1 MTPQSSTRPV
11 ARALLSVFDKTG
23 LVELGRGLADLG
35 IELVASGG
43 TATALSDAGLAV
55 TQVDELTGSPE
66 MLGGRVK
73 TLHPKV
79 HGGILAR
86 RHLDQDRADLDEQS
100 IAPIDLV
107 VCNLYPFEETVA
119 TPGAS
124 YQDIVEKI
132 DIGGPSM
139 LRSAA
144 KNHADVGVV
153 VAPADYP
160 VVLAELREQGGLTE
174 ATRRRLALEAF
185 RRTAAYDAA
194 IQAWLGEQVAETAE
208 TLGEPVDGA
217 SAEPVFPETLLTR
230 LPRRATLRYGENPHQ
245 QAALY
250 GSFLEGIAEQ
260 LHGKELSYN
269 NLVDVQAALAL
280 ILDFMPLS
288 GTSSSTAAGSPAS
301 TGQDAT
307 VAILKHNTPCGVGSG
322 ASPLEAYQR
331 AFETDPESPF
341 GGIIVCNRAYD
352 LALAREVD
360 KIFSEVLV
368 APGFDADALE
378 LLQKKK
384 NRRLLRFDASAID
397 RAQLEWKRI
406 YGGVLLQEA
415 DATLEDLGAAEVVT
429 KTQPTAE
436 QLRALEFCWRVVK
449 HVKSNAVVFG
459 ADGRTLAVG
468 GGCTSRV
475 DAVHNAAAK
484 AARTGISLAGSVL
497 ASDAFFPFPD
507 GLETAVDAGARAIIQ
522 PGGSNRDEQVIEA
535 ADRLGVAMVF
545 TGVRHF
551 RH

>member
-1 MTPQSSTRPV
+1 MTPQDAPRPV
-11 ARALLSVFDKTG
+11 RRALLSVYDKTG
-23 LVELGRGLADLG
+23 LVELGRGLAELG
-35 IELVASGG
+35 VELVASGG
-43 TATALSDAGLAV
+43 TASALAEAGLAV
-55 TQVDELTGSPE
+55 TQVDALTGSPE

-73 TLHPKV
+73 TLHPKI

-86 RHLDQDRADLDEQS
+86 RHLEQDLQALAAHA

-107 VCNLYPFEETVA
+107 VCNLYPFEATVA
-119 TPGAS
+119 TPGATPAE
-124 YQDIVEKI
+124 IIEKI

-153 VAPADYP
+153 VSPADYP
-160 VVLAELREQGGLTE
+160 VVLEELRAHGGLRGE
-174 ATRRRLALEAF
+174 TRRRLALEAF

-194 IQAWLGEQVAETAE
+194 IQAWLGEQVEAAAPS
-208 TLGEPVDGA
+208 GRP
-217 SAEPVFPETLLTR
+217 SFPEVLLAG
-230 LPRRATLRYGENPHQ
+230 LPRSAMLRYGENPHQ

-250 GSFLEGIAEQ
+250 GSFLSEIATP

-280 ILDFMPLS
+280 ILDFGPGPRS
-288 GTSSSTAAGSPAS
+288 DEGAFQGAV
-301 TGQDAT
+301 
-307 VAILKHNTPCGVGSG
+307 VAILKHNTPCGVGAG
-322 ASPLEAYQR
+322 TSPLEAYQR
-331 AFETDPESPF
+331 AYATDPESPF
-341 GGIIVCNRAYD
+341 GGILVCNRPFD
-352 LALAREVD
+352 LALAEEVD

-368 APGFDADALE
+368 APGFSDDALA
-378 LLQKKK
+378 LLRKKK
-384 NRRLLRFDASAID
+384 NRRLLAFDASRID
-397 RAQLEWKRI
+397 PDQLEWKRI
-406 YGGVLLQEA
+406 FGGVLLQEPDSA
-415 DATLEDLGAAEVVT
+415 LEDLGAAEVVT
-429 KTQPTAE
+429 CVRPDEA
-436 QLRALEFCWRVVK
+436 QLRALEFAWRVVK

-459 ADGRTLAVG
+459 GEGRTLAIG

-475 DAVHNAAAK
+475 DAVHVAVAK

-507 GLETAVDAGARAIIQ
+507 GLELAVAAGARAIIQ
-522 PGGSNRDEQVIEA
+522 PGGSTRDAEVIAA